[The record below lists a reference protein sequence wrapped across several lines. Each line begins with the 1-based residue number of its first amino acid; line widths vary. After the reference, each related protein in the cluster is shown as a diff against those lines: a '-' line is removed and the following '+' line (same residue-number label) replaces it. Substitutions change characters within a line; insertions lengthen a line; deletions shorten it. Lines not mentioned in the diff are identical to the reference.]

1 MLPNSGTIDTATSYF
16 FDNITLVGGGGGGS
30 GGGGVIADA
39 PGSCGGAGE
48 IATNCDFE
56 TGDLTGWEPITEG
69 DGALIEV
76 VGSAGSYTAHLVT
89 GPTSKAVIRQ
99 FELEQGVVQP
109 GDTYTISFDMRG
121 SVAGDGGEL
130 FGEFISEGA
139 DGQSTNAF
147 ISGGPIQPTINWD
160 TYTFTPVADADV
172 TRGIT
177 FQLVA
182 VCGAVAGCGVDV
194 YFDNVSVIKN

>member
-1 MLPNSGTIDTATSYF
+1 
-16 FDNITLVGGGGGGS
+16 
-30 GGGGVIADA
+30 
-39 PGSCGGAGE
+39 
-48 IATNCDFE
+48 
-56 TGDLTGWEPITEG
+56 
-69 DGALIEV
+69 
-76 VGSAGSYTAHLVT
+76 
-89 GPTSKAVIRQ
+89 
-99 FELEQGVVQP
+99 
-109 GDTYTISFDMRG
+109 MRG